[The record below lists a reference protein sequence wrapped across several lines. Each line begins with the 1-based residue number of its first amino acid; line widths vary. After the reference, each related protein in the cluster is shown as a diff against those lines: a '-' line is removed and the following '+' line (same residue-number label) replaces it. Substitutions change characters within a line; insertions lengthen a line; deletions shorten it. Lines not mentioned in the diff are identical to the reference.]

1 VPRRLKQDE
10 RFMRWAQERS
20 QLLLTLRNATI
31 PEKLRAY
38 KQLEKRI
45 LKEARSDGEKREMQ
59 RRISMDL
66 LMAAS
71 DGSWRGF
78 SPYLRRLERLGY
90 TSMFD
95 RLLACVLAAEAAR
108 GSPAGVRK
116 AVSLIAEIERR
127 LCGRKLHPGV
137 REEFEGGLARAR
149 KFLGL
154 EARSSL
160 RGRH

>member
-1 VPRRLKQDE
+1 MPRRLKEDE
-10 RFMRWAQERS
+10 RFMRWAQERG
-20 QLLLTLRNATI
+20 QLFLALRNAPI

-45 LKEARSDGEKREMQ
+45 LKEARSETEKREMQ

-71 DGSWRGF
+71 DGPWRGF

-95 RLLACVLAAEAAR
+95 RLSACVLAAEAAR
-108 GSPAGVRK
+108 GSPAGMRK

-127 LCGRKLHPGV
+127 LRGRKLHPGL

-154 EARSSL
+154 EAQTSF
-160 RGRH
+160 RGGR

>member
-1 VPRRLKQDE
+1 MPRRLKQDE

-20 QLLLTLRNATI
+20 QLFLALRNATI
-31 PEKLRAY
+31 PVKLQAY

-45 LKEARSDGEKREMQ
+45 LTEARSEGEKREMQ

-78 SPYLRRLERLGY
+78 SPYLRRVERLGY
-90 TSMFD
+90 SSMFD
-95 RLLACVLAAEAAR
+95 RLVACVLAAEAAK
-108 GSPAGVRK
+108 GSAAGVRK
-116 AVSLIAEIERR
+116 ALLLIAQFERR
-127 LCGRKLHPGV
+127 LRGRKLHPGV
-137 REEFEGGLARAR
+137 RDEFEGGLARAR
-149 KFLGL
+149 KLLGL
-154 EARSSL
+154 EARPPL